1 MEGLSKTNLFLASLM
16 SPETGFYFQ
25 LLSIFFSFADL
36 LVVFPFFVPHQ
47 IGNAIAEQKVAS
59 F

>member
-25 LLSIFFSFADL
+25 LLSIFSFADL